1 MFQLKGPV
9 SSQEGAL
16 NPRVSVGVLEM
27 VALAAEVAAELAAS
41 TGELPLPVFLFVEVL
56 NLISALNSCKWF
68 VQVSWLLSCGIRPLG
83 LESPFSLGS
92 PCGTPPVKPKLEF
105 IV

>member
-1 MFQLKGPV
+1 M
-9 SSQEGAL
+9 QERAL
-16 NPRVSVGVLEM
+16 NPRASVGVLER

-83 LESPFSLGS
+83 LESLIFFGVPLWDPSNN
-92 PCGTPPVKPKLEF
+92 T
-105 IV
+105 